1 MISLSAKPIRYRPM
15 LGQAVLA
22 GGSLLV
28 SVVDRQ
34 GKPVPNAEVIAFKG
48 TNEIARGSTNSG
60 GDVTLP
66 IVAGPVDL
74 SVGYNSHVLWKEA
87 TAKSVARNET
97 IVVDFPFCVRDPIL
111 KPMDLVLLASAGA
124 LAGAGVYWKIEP
136 VKMAGEVVFGATIFS
151 IIYRLS
157 CL

>member
-1 MISLSAKPIRYRPM
+1 M
-15 LGQAVLA
+15 GQAVRA

-34 GKPVPNAEVIAFKG
+34 GKPVPNAEVKAYNG
-48 TNEIARGSTNSG
+48 AQEIASGNTDSG
-60 GDVTLP
+60 GDVWLP
-66 IVAGPVDL
+66 ISVGPVDL
-74 SVGYNSHVLWKEA
+74 SVGYNGHVLWKEA
-87 TAKSVARNET
+87 SAKAVGRNET

-111 KPMDLVLLASAGA
+111 KPMDIVLLASAGA

-136 VKMAGEVVFGATIFS
+136 VKVAGEVVFGATMFS